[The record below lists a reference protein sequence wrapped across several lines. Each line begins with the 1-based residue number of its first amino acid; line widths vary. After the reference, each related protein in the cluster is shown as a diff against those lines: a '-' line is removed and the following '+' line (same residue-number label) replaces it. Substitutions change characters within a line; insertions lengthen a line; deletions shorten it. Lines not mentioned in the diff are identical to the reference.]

1 MTTPDLSSNDSFE
14 RFFREKGF
22 AKIAGI
28 DEVGRGPLA
37 GPVVASCV
45 ILPEGFSS
53 PHIRDSKQLSPK
65 ARLDAYWNIL
75 KIAKIGIGVVS
86 QEIIDKINILQAS
99 LLAMKQAVL
108 SLALTP
114 DLLLIDGTYKIKN
127 LPMEQAP
134 IVSGDQKSISISA
147 ASIVAKVTRDK
158 MMEIFDQEYPGYG
171 FARHKGYPSPEHLE
185 SLKRFGPSPIH
196 RLSFGPVSK
205 LK

>member
-1 MTTPDLSSNDSFE
+1 MTTPNLSSNDSFE

-22 AKIAGI
+22 VKIAGI

-65 ARLDAYWNIL
+65 ARLEAYWSIL

-86 QEIIDKINILQAS
+86 HEIIDKINILQAS

>member
-1 MTTPDLSSNDSFE
+1 VTTPNLSSNDSFE

-22 AKIAGI
+22 VKIAGI

-65 ARLDAYWNIL
+65 ARLEAYWSIL

-86 QEIIDKINILQAS
+86 HEIIDKINILQAS